1 MKSGIADSRQR
12 RLGSIDIT
20 RILGREIDRG
30 GLEPSSRLPP
40 GRALAKTYGAA
51 RGTVREALNQ
61 LANENLVE
69 IRPGSSTYV
78 TPKKV
83 ANQAL

>member
-12 RLGSIDIT
+12 RLGSIDIA
-20 RILGREIDRG
+20 RILRREFDRE
-30 GLEPSSRLPP
+30 GLERSSRLPP
-40 GRALAKTYGAA
+40 GRAFAKTYGAA

-69 IRPGSSTYV
+69 IRPGRALMS
-78 TPKKV
+78 PQKK
-83 ANQAL
+83 